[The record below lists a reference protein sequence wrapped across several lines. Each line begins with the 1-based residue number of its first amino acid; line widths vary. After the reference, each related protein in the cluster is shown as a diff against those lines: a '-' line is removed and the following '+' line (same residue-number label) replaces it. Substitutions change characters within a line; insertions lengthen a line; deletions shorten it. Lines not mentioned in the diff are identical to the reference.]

1 MRGLITRCL
10 ILEAQNRWHISWGL
24 IPEGLI
30 TRGHMS
36 GGLIPE
42 GLITGSI
49 YLGGLYPGAYIR
61 GGLYPGW
68 LITGELIIG
77 RLITR
82 GLYRCLYP
90 GCFSSGGLRSTLTVF
105 KDSTCFTHAEG
116 GAHLLQI
123 NDNNLFHK
131 LLNFFVDV
139 VLKGNTVPPKFSKN

>member
-1 MRGLITRCL
+1 MAY
-10 ILEAQNRWHISWGL
+10 ILGAY
-24 IPEGLI
+24 
-30 TRGHMS
+30 TRGAYNQGAYIWGTYTRGAYNREHIS
-36 GGLIPE
+36 GGLISR
-42 GLITGSI
+42 GLH
-49 YLGGLYPGAYIR
+49 LGGLYPG
-61 GGLYPGW
+61 G

-90 GCFSSGGLRSTLTVF
+90 GGFSSGGLRSTLTIF